1 MVLLVT
7 IGWVV
12 GPVLVLYLAG
22 RAFTDCTR
30 IAMGF
35 WIVPGLRIGFCL
47 QACRST
53 RRTQRGCGVGMMG
66 FILGLFD
73 GSLL

>member
-1 MVLLVT
+1 MSGLESMTWLSGV
-7 IGWVV
+7 
-12 GPVLVLYLAG
+12 PLVLYSPAVSC
-22 RAFTDCTR
+22 TDCGR

>member
-1 MVLLVT
+1 
-7 IGWVV
+7 
-12 GPVLVLYLAG
+12 
-22 RAFTDCTR
+22 
-30 IAMGF
+30 MGF

-47 QACRST
+47 QACRSM